1 MPRQEP
7 VRVPI
12 DDIRRTL
19 EDLDRQRT
27 QNRARG
33 RQGASQSTVPNSL
46 TCQRAVHRRQELVR
60 VHPDD
65 ATLQALLEPR
75 REPVRV
81 PHAEILRM
89 LDHLDRQRAE
99 DRARRRAGETEQV
112 ERPTTPNRLYRP
124 PQTFPSS
131 KRHRE
136 QGALPA
142 PPPTQLN
149 RSPKRRRRSMGETL
163 PTPPNTQPNRAPKS
177 PRPMPETVQLQR
189 ESINSILQ
197 YRESCFRDKEEASA
211 TRSWCKE
218 VPLALQVEASKSFYQ
233 AFTDEKML
241 PISHCIA
248 CYRKQAPC
256 ELTAV
261 QWNGL
266 LTPSLL
272 QAMRTLQQCRKCLP
286 LDDDAGVRVCR
297 ECRASLEGGKLPK
310 ACSVNNMDIG
320 CEHRYP
326 EELDGLSPVEERLIA
341 LQAPF
346 GYITKFIVDNKTPS
360 GLSYRKHVKGHI
372 VVFPNKVED
381 LVAAV
386 LPHPLLETIENI
398 HVSWSGSSKPSSADV
413 GHLLQVRKSRVRAA
427 LSWLQRNN
435 PLYEHVTINHGEIDG
450 WRYAEGSN
458 VPTLIMDVMQREEPS
473 VAEKTQTDHIVP
485 DTDRGLEE
493 NRFVSIEELLTTS
506 AQTGSGDDPCP
517 PDGTLSIEQHH
528 PLPPDDADGDEE
540 VVYGT
545 SSSGMFPLDGPAAFE
560 EADKLSFLADAL
572 KTSRSRDADDAE
584 PCTMRLQTTG
594 EHPFIR
600 VERGGDFADTLHE
613 DFFPRTFPKLFPWGR
628 GGPKALGESNS
639 NRRDASEPARRRS
652 NHSLNYWAKYVLQR
666 HGGRFATHPIF
677 CFLVFNILLR
687 SSNRRI
693 SMVRMAKGSFQEL
706 ERVYGSLTTD
716 RLKAAENEMR
726 ETRKTT
732 DPDISFLLRELSI
745 FGHAQP
751 LSNES
756 RLLMRRKIQALDI
769 WTGTPAIWITISP
782 NDINN
787 PVKMRLS
794 IHRLHEYDTAKE
806 HLADLRG
813 RYDRIALST
822 MDPVSSA
829 IFFHRE
835 VSLFFEK
842 YVRTG
847 QESVFGKISHYYAT
861 VETNERGSL
870 HLHGL
875 LWLAGNMQL
884 PSLIDDMA
892 DPAEAEYRGRVVQ
905 YVDSVFHE
913 CLDENAGNAVR
924 QERKPIH
931 PDEGIMNSTEALT
944 AAFENES
951 NYIAYCCQA
960 HSHTY
965 TCLKYSLKG
974 LAEQGADKHRRTAC
988 RFKAP
993 WKIVEQTGFSEE
1005 GLLKIR
1011 RNHPLVNRYNKAM
1024 AVGLRH
1030 NHDISMIL
1038 TRTKG
1043 LAMVFYITN
1052 YATKLDT
1059 PMWKRIVLAAEVFR
1073 QLSESAERRR
1083 QVSDPAGRDARPAL
1097 LNESRQFLMR
1107 TANRI
1112 FSERQ
1117 LSAVEV
1123 CYHLLGYQTDF
1134 TNVPQWSFLNL
1145 TALYWAIFRRWMHLR
1160 REAGVQTDLEE
1171 PPETVQLREGGR
1183 TLLYLDAYAC
1193 RGQVLRS
1200 LCLYDYMSM
1209 INLVR
1214 RCDRDEDETHISL
1227 EGSSPECH
1235 GWLQELRRPHEY
1247 AVPIFQG
1254 YISNDHEDE
1263 HPVYFKRYVSRV
1275 VYATDSEPALT
1286 LPPSNSVLHLA
1297 LFVPWEDF
1305 LSETRGDITDIW
1317 STYED
1322 SLCGRLRFHVLNISL
1337 LSKSAEDARK
1347 DAKLWASRSEG
1358 DDTVDVEFPLDE
1370 GDCSEESATTAAHH
1384 QNYTALLRA
1393 LHNAVR
1399 DADATRDSPV
1409 LRSLIRDLRQENP
1422 AEEGQPFVP
1431 RHEGFYQQIR
1441 RAQDSPL
1448 CQHPAL
1454 SGEDARAAA
1463 KAQDMLHLRM
1473 LDEMEGG
1480 LQCGTAS
1487 ASNADIDDL
1496 LVRHCDTEIPIT
1508 RQDEDDPV
1516 IQGPRIFLDVGLTK
1530 SFVEMGHLAA
1540 SSYTLNDLQS
1550 MALQLVCSF
1559 LDKYAANPDSAG
1571 QHLQYIG
1578 GPGGTGKSRIVDAL
1592 RYVFAARGQ
1601 PHHLQ
1606 ITGTSGSAAAQIGG
1620 TTLHSACGLDTRRS
1634 HNTRPPA
1641 FSEAK
1646 RCMWKQKL
1654 VLVIDEV
1661 SMLGGA
1667 TLFNASCHLQ
1677 SLRDCLDKPF
1687 GGIPVVLLM
1696 GDFYQFAPV
1705 RETSL
1710 LVDRIADPAFAASL
1724 GQATISHHRGYSL
1737 WLMFKTVVLLE
1748 EQVRARDDPQLG
1760 ALLDRLVG
1768 RSQIAFKD
1776 GLRAITPLN
1785 RNRWNLNM
1793 EAVADWARFNKRHI
1807 SIFVSTHTWR
1817 SGTLSQNEIAR
1828 TIEQG
1833 DDSNCKV
1840 PGVFFYAQG
1849 MPVVVNKNIYTGLK
1863 IVNGAEFT
1871 AADVIPDPKSPGY
1884 HLADDI
1890 TIHFGP
1896 PLGILLQSRETKDL
1910 AVPALPTGT
1919 VLIRPLS
1926 HTLDPASSHF
1936 RFLSGKCTRRGLP
1949 VAPAFALTDYKAQ
1962 SKTFA
1967 EVLLELRGHHIV
1979 NGEPSKCDFTSLYVQ
1994 LSRCTTLRGIR
2005 LLSPVRRQD
2014 FIGNKLDQTIVDGMQ
2029 RLRNLAVETR
2039 RIYEGQGRPT

>member
-19 EDLDRQRT
+19 EDLDRRRT

-33 RQGASQSTVPNSL
+33 RRGASQSTVPNSL
-46 TCQRAVHRRQELVR
+46 ASQRAVHRRQELVR

-65 ATLQALLEPR
+65 ATLQALAEPR

-99 DRARRRAGETEQV
+99 DRARQRAGETEQV
-112 ERPTTPNRLYRP
+112 ERPTTPNRLCRP
-124 PQTFPSS
+124 PQIFPSS

-136 QGALPA
+136 EE
-142 PPPTQLN
+142 
-149 RSPKRRRRSMGETL
+149 ETL
-163 PTPPNTQPNRAPKS
+163 PTPPNTQPNHAPKPSRSPKRRRRSMEETLPTPRNTQPNRAPKS
-177 PRPMPETVQLQR
+177 LRPMPETVQLQR

-197 YRESCFRDKEEASA
+197 HRESCFRDKEEASA

-241 PISHCIA
+241 PISHCIF
-248 CYRKQAPC
+248 CYRKRAPC

-261 QWNGL
+261 QWKRL

-272 QAMRTLQQCRKCLP
+272 QVARTLQQCRKCLP
-286 LDDDAGVRVCR
+286 LDDDRAAVQVCR
-297 ECRASLEGGKLPK
+297 ECRAGLEGGKLPK

-346 GYITKFIVDNKTPS
+346 GYITKFTVDNRTPS

-372 VVFPNKVED
+372 GVFPNKVED
-381 LVAAV
+381 LVATV

-398 HVSWSGSSKPSSADV
+398 HVSWSGSSKPSSTDV

-427 LSWLQRNN
+427 LLWLQKNN
-435 PLYEHVTINHGEIDG
+435 PLYEHIGINHGEIDD
-450 WRYAEGSN
+450 WRYAEGSD
-458 VPTLIMDVMQREEPS
+458 VPTLIMDMMQREEPS

-485 DTDRGLEE
+485 DTDRGLEA
-493 NRFVSIEELLTTS
+493 NRYMSIEELLTTS

-517 PDGTLSIEQHH
+517 PDGTLLIEQHH
-528 PLPPDDADGDEE
+528 PLPPDDADGDGE
-540 VVYGT
+540 VIYGT

-560 EADKLSFLADAL
+560 EADKLCFLADAL
-572 KTSRSRDADDAE
+572 QTSQSRDADDAE
-584 PCTMRLQTTG
+584 PCAMRLQTTG
-594 EHPFIR
+594 TTGERPFIR
-600 VERGGDFADTLHE
+600 VERGADFADTLHE

-628 GGPKALGESNS
+628 GGPKALGEANS

-806 HLADLRG
+806 LLADLRG

-884 PSLIDDMA
+884 PALIDDMA
-892 DPAEAEYRGRVVQ
+892 DPEEEDYRAQVTR

-931 PDEGIMNSTEALT
+931 SDEGMMNSTEALT

-951 NYIAYCCQA
+951 NYIAYCCQV

-974 LAEQGADKHRRTAC
+974 FAEQSADRNRRTLC

-993 WKIVEQTGFSEE
+993 WKIVEATGFTND
-1005 GLLKIR
+1005 GLLRIH
-1011 RNHPLVNRYNKAM
+1011 RNHSLVNRYNKAM
-1024 AVGLRH
+1024 AIGLRH

-1038 TRTKG
+1038 MRTKG

-1073 QLSESAERRR
+1073 QLSESAERRC
-1083 QVSDPAGRDARPAL
+1083 QVSDPAERDARPAL
-1097 LNESRQFLMR
+1097 LNESHQFLMR
-1107 TANRI
+1107 AANRI

-1134 TNVPQWSFLNL
+1134 TNVPDWSFLNL

-1160 REAGVQTDLEE
+1160 RQAGVETDLEE
-1171 PPETVQLREGGR
+1171 PAETVQLREGGR

-1214 RCDRDEDETHISL
+1214 RSDRDEDETHISL

-1263 HPVYFKRYVSRV
+1263 HPVYFKRYVPE
-1275 VYATDSEPALT
+1275 VYATDSEPTLT
-1286 LPPSNSVLHLA
+1286 LLPSNSVLHLA

-1317 STYED
+1317 STYEA
-1322 SLCGRLRFHVLNISL
+1322 SLCGRLRFHVANISL

-1347 DAKLWASRSEG
+1347 DTKLWASRSVG

-1370 GDCSEESATTAAHH
+1370 GDCSQCSEESATTAEHH
-1384 QNYTALLRA
+1384 QNYKALLWALQRA
-1393 LHNAVR
+1393 VQGS
-1399 DADATRDSPV
+1399 DATKDSPV
-1409 LRSLIRDLRQENP
+1409 LRSLIRDLCQENP
-1422 AEEGQPFVP
+1422 AEERRPFVL
-1431 RHEGFYQQIR
+1431 RQEGFYQQIR
-1441 RAQDSPL
+1441 RSQEGALYQY
-1448 CQHPAL
+1448 PAL
-1454 SGEDARAAA
+1454 SGEDVRAAA

-1473 LDEMEGG
+1473 LDEIESG
-1480 LQCGTAS
+1480 LQCGTTS
-1487 ASNADIDDL
+1487 TGNADIDDL
-1496 LVRHCDTEIPIT
+1496 LVRQCDTEVPIT
-1508 RQDEDDPV
+1508 RQYEDPV
-1516 IQGPRIFLDVGLTK
+1516 VQSPRMFVDVGLTK

-1540 SSYTLNDLQS
+1540 SSYTLSYLQS
-1550 MALQLVCSF
+1550 LALQLVCSF
-1559 LDKYAANPDSAG
+1559 LDRYAANPDSAG

-1578 GPGGTGKSRIVDAL
+1578 GLGGTGKSRIVDAL

-1601 PHHLQ
+1601 SHHLQ

-1620 TTLHSACGLDTRRS
+1620 TTLHSACGLDTHRS
-1634 HNTRPPA
+1634 HNTRPPT

-1646 RCMWKQKL
+1646 KWTWKQKL
-1654 VLVIDEV
+1654 ALVIDEA

-1710 LVDRIADPAFAASL
+1710 LVDRIVDPAFAASL
-1724 GQATISHHRGYSL
+1724 GQATIAHHRGHSL
-1737 WLMFKTVVLLE
+1737 WLMFKTVILLE

-1760 ALLDRLVG
+1760 ALLDRVRAGTQTQQDLDLLNTKLVD
-1768 RSQIAFKD
+1768 RSQITFKD

-1785 RNRWNLNM
+1785 RNRWSLNM

-1890 TIHFGP
+1890 TIH
-1896 PLGILLQSRETKDL
+1896 LARHWAYYCSRE
-1910 AVPALPTGT
+1910 
-1919 VLIRPLS
+1919 
-1926 HTLDPASSHF
+1926 
-1936 RFLSGKCTRRGLP
+1936 
-1949 VAPAFALTDYKAQ
+1949 
-1962 SKTFA
+1962 
-1967 EVLLELRGHHIV
+1967 
-1979 NGEPSKCDFTSLYVQ
+1979 
-1994 LSRCTTLRGIR
+1994 
-2005 LLSPVRRQD
+2005 RQ
-2014 FIGNKLDQTIVDGMQ
+2014 
-2029 RLRNLAVETR
+2029 
-2039 RIYEGQGRPT
+2039 RI